1 MIRVLLVENEQP
13 NIAYLTNIFKKDF
26 KEVELLAVCTT
37 VLEATEKINLLKPD
51 VVFLDIELDAK
62 DGGFQIL
69 NYTRSVNYEVIFTTS
84 HTQYAAQAFRFCALH
99 FLLRPF
105 GTEDIHEALKRYK
118 EKADK
123 GSKKGID
130 ALLYNAKQTD
140 IGLQKVGIP
149 VVGELEFVIISEI
162 IRCQSSNNYTDFF
175 LTGKR
180 RLTAAKT
187 LKWVDDLLRGHH
199 FFRVH
204 DSHLINLG
212 HIKKYMKGGEGGVVE
227 LSEQQEVDV
236 SRRKKDDF
244 LKVLSDLKM
253 IFQK

>member
-1 MIRVLLVENEQP
+1 MIKVVIVENEQP
-13 NIAYLTNIFKKDF
+13 NITYLTNILKKDF
-26 KEVELLAVCTT
+26 QEVELLAICST
-37 VLEATEKINLLKPD
+37 VLESTEKINLLKPD
-51 VVFLDIELDAK
+51 VVFLDIELDVK

-69 NYTRSVNYEVIFTTS
+69 NHTSSVNYEVIFTTS

-105 GTEDIHEALKRYK
+105 GTEDVFEALKRYK
-118 EKADK
+118 EKSDK
-123 GSKKGID
+123 GSKKNIE
-130 ALLYNAKQTD
+130 ALLHNAKQAET
-140 IGLQKVGIP
+140 GSQKVGIP
-149 VVGELEFVIISEI
+149 ILGGLDFVTVSEI
-162 IRCQSSNNYTDFF
+162 IRCQASNNYTDFF
-175 LTGKR
+175 LTGKKR
-180 RLTAAKT
+180 ITASKT
-187 LKWVDDLLRGHH
+187 LKWVDDLLRDHN

-204 DSHLINLG
+204 DSHLINLS

-253 IFQK
+253 TFHR

>member
-1 MIRVLLVENEQP
+1 MIRILLVENEQP
-13 NIAYLTNIFKKDF
+13 NITYLTGILKKDF
-26 KEVELLAVCTT
+26 PEIELLAVCTNI
-37 VLEATEKINLLKPD
+37 LEATEKINLLKPD
-51 VVFLDIELDAK
+51 VVFLDIELDVK

-69 NYTRSVNYEVIFTTS
+69 NHTRSVDYEVIFTTS
-84 HTQYAAQAFRFCALH
+84 HAEYAARAFRFCALH

-105 GTEDIHEALKRYK
+105 GTEDVQEAIKRYK
-118 EKADK
+118 EKAGK
-123 GSKKGID
+123 GSKKNID
-130 ALLYNAKQTD
+130 ALLHNVKQSD
-140 IGLQKVGIP
+140 KGLQKVGIP
-149 VVGELEFVIISEI
+149 ILGGMEFIIVAEI

-180 RLTAAKT
+180 KITASKT
-187 LKWVDDLLRGHH
+187 LKWVDDLLSDHN

-204 DSHLINLG
+204 DSHLINLH

-253 IFQK
+253 ILHK